1 MYDLQNYDNYARRT
15 NLEYIFHDFSCKLK
29 TAIFCEMQKEFG
41 VTMVQNHE
49 MFLWKMRI
57 KHKKLIPC
65 QDCVK
70 GFAEVVVILH
80 PDKVKKIFVNIF
92 G

>member
-29 TAIFCEMQKEFG
+29 TAIFCEMQKEFW

-49 MFLWKMRI
+49 LFL
-57 KHKKLIPC
+57 
-65 QDCVK
+65 
-70 GFAEVVVILH
+70 
-80 PDKVKKIFVNIF
+80 
-92 G
+92 